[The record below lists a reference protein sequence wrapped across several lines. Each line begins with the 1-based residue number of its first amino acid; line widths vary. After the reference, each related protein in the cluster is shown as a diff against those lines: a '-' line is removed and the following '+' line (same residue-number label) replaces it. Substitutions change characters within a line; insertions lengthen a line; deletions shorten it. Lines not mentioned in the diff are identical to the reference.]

1 MLVTANE
8 VLVKERYNIVGI
20 REKVVLDENQST
32 TLVLMVLLSLWLKN
46 LHVPSV
52 ANKPNNT
59 PIFTRYRQP
68 FKKSLKNNQD
78 PLFTTVLES
87 MRFDNAHINTS
98 TSDCPDTDRGEVL
111 SEILL
116 LAPSFDLLILLG
128 QRLHLL
134 STLLDFRVK
143 ISHNC

>member
-1 MLVTANE
+1 MLDLHSTNCFLSRVEFQIQSLVNLMTCLVFFTRMGPPFLSDIGTSIYFLNKNVLVTANE

-68 FKKSLKNNQD
+68 FKK
-78 PLFTTVLES
+78 
-87 MRFDNAHINTS
+87 
-98 TSDCPDTDRGEVL
+98 
-111 SEILL
+111 
-116 LAPSFDLLILLG
+116 
-128 QRLHLL
+128 
-134 STLLDFRVK
+134 
-143 ISHNC
+143 ISQK

>member
-52 ANKPNNT
+52 ANKPKNT

-68 FKKSLKNNQD
+68 FKK
-78 PLFTTVLES
+78 
-87 MRFDNAHINTS
+87 
-98 TSDCPDTDRGEVL
+98 
-111 SEILL
+111 
-116 LAPSFDLLILLG
+116 
-128 QRLHLL
+128 
-134 STLLDFRVK
+134 
-143 ISHNC
+143 ISQK